1 MQYTKIRMRGRRAG
15 EAGFTLVE
23 LSVTVFVIGIVVV
36 SFFGLFIS
44 LIRSTIIAKRE
55 AVAVTLAT
63 NQMEYLKSLPYD
75 SLAVQ
80 GGSIYATSLLP
91 ATKTQ
96 TVDGVRFTTTTS
108 IGYVDDAYD
117 GCGSYPTQALKQTYC
132 RNYPP
137 PSGAPATDLNPADYK
152 IIHVG
157 VTDNTGA
164 NLSSEDTEV
173 SARVSETA
181 STTGA
186 LFVTVTDASG
196 NPVSGATVN
205 VTDSTVTPAVNVS
218 DSTDSNGVA
227 IFYDLPPDTGT
238 DYVISASES
247 NYSSLT
253 TIAASGSL
261 QPTYASQKILSQ
273 QSSSV
278 TLVIAPQGAN
288 SLLVQ
293 TTDVSGNPL
302 TGVKVY
308 AKGGYKKYTSATDY
322 SYYYDNYY
330 SNYNSGTVSDSRP
343 TTDASGYTTLS
354 NLAPV
359 GNYLFCNS
367 DAASAGSSTTNC
379 AVGATKYYLAAA
391 VPYGGD
397 NSLMPIEVPTY
408 SAASPPT
415 TTFSYGGSNYL
426 QEVQLLL
433 TTSSSF
439 PRVYGMNPYDL
450 SLATASNLA
459 SFPIVI
465 TGYNLSSASVKLTMG
480 GTTYSGTGCAGTATK
495 LTCNFD
501 LTGIVVGT
509 AQLSVT
515 NGSGTLNLPYS
526 PQLGGFNVTP

>member
-1 MQYTKIRMRGRRAG
+1 MRYTKIKMRDSRAG

-36 SFFGLFIS
+36 AFFGLFIS
-44 LIRSTIIAKRE
+44 LIRSTIIAKHE
-55 AVAVTLAT
+55 AIAVTLAT

-96 TVDGVRFTTTTS
+96 TLDGIRFTITTS

-152 IIHVG
+152 IIHVS
-157 VTDNTGA
+157 VTDNSGD
-164 NLSSEDTEV
+164 NLASQDTEV

-186 LFVTVTDASG
+186 IFVTVTDASG

-205 VTDSTVTPAVNVS
+205 VTDSTVSPAVNVS

-227 IFYDLPPDTGT
+227 IFYDLPPDSGT
-238 DYVISASES
+238 DYVIAASDTG
-247 NYSSLT
+247 YSSLT
-253 TIAASGSL
+253 TIAPSGSL

-273 QSSSV
+273 QSSAV
-278 TLVIAPQGAN
+278 TLVIAQQGAN
-288 SLLVQ
+288 SLLMQ
-293 TTDVSGNPL
+293 TTDVSGTPIS
-302 TGVKVY
+302 GVKVY

-330 SNYNSGTVSDSRP
+330 SNYNSGTVSDNRP
-343 TTDASGYTTLS
+343 TTEASGYATLS

-359 GNYLFCNS
+359 NGYFFCNN
-367 DAASAGSSTTNC
+367 DNTGSSTTNC
-379 AVGATKYYLAAA
+379 AVGSTKYYLAAA
-391 VPYGGD
+391 VPYGGS
-397 NSLMPIEVPTY
+397 NSLMPIAVPTY
-408 SAASPPT
+408 DAANPPA
-415 TTFSYGGSNYL
+415 TTFSYGGNNYL
-426 QEVQLLL
+426 QEVQLML
-433 TTSSSF
+433 TTSSTF
-439 PRVYGMNPYDL
+439 PRVYSMSPDDL
-450 SLATASNLA
+450 TLAGTSNLS

-465 TGYNLSSASVKLTMG
+465 KGYNLSSASAKLTMG
-480 GTTYSGTGCAGTATK
+480 ANTYSGTGCSTSATQ
-495 LTCNFD
+495 LTCNFN
-501 LTGIVVGT
+501 LTGITSGT

-515 NGSGTLNLPYS
+515 NSSGTLNLPYS
-526 PQLGGFNVTP
+526 PQLGGFSVNP